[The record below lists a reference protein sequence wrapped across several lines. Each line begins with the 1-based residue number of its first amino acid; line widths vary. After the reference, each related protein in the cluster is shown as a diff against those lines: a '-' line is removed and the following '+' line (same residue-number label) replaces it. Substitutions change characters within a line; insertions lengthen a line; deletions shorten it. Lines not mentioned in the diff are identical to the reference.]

1 MVPRICAL
9 ISLLI
14 LVAATWIGFVDLHN
28 PRQKENILKD
38 RLNVIFINLKW
49 NWAVNNR
56 FALTKIG
63 LIIGL
68 GLGITSIVLA

>member
-1 MVPRICAL
+1 MVPKICAL

-14 LVAATWIGFVDLHN
+14 FVAATWIGFVELHN
-28 PRQKENILKD
+28 PNQWENKLKD

-49 NWAVNNR
+49 SWAVNNR

-68 GLGITSIVLA
+68 GLGITSILLA